1 MATIVDS
8 SACVAA
14 AEGTADGLLPVNP
27 FTALQ
32 FHFGML
38 LGVDD
43 LDTGQAYPRGKIRL
57 HNAWL
62 HRAGVVWG
70 FNVAFNTRNELT
82 VDPGL
87 GLDGA
92 GRELHLERQ
101 ACVDL
106 GAWYAANKDDADFAF
121 KDVDGGGK
129 SFSVHVVARFTACL
143 TRPVPAMSEPCSG
156 AQTDTA
162 FSRVFET
169 VELLLRPGLAP
180 VPELGYH
187 RLRQLFQLE
196 DDDPELAGVATR
208 RAQIQ
213 ALPAEQQP
221 AAWLAALREFAAFD
235 VIDLKPQAATDKVPA
250 SIFPEDPGELVLANL
265 EDVVVVPGA
274 ADGWTIVTPP
284 PTPQVTVRRSHIA
297 TATIQELLC
306 GPLFGIAA
314 ASAPPAP
321 TPTPTPAPA
330 PVPVPVP
337 APAPTPTGPTV
348 TDATLKEQIVDLKT
362 SRPLATASL
371 NNAAFS
377 VSDYSDPGGWTPLVI
392 KAVAL
397 QGDGSVRVELDSA
410 PAGTH
415 VRLLARGTGA
425 TPLLAAD
432 DLSALGAPGAGGA
445 DDGVD
450 FVKMIKRR

>member
-1 MATIVDS
+1 MATIIDS
-8 SACVAA
+8 DACMAA
-14 AEGTADGLLPVNP
+14 AHGTEEGLLPVNP

-70 FNVAFNTRNELT
+70 FKVAFNERHELT

-92 GRELHLERQ
+92 GHELHLERQ

-106 GAWYAANKDDADFAF
+106 GAWYAAHKDDPGLISDDADVPGSKIFA
-121 KDVDGGGK
+121 
-129 SFSVHVVARFTACL
+129 VHVVARFTACL
-143 TRPVPAMSEPCSG
+143 TRPVPAMAEPCSG

-180 VPELGYH
+180 KPELGYH

-196 DDDPELAGVATR
+196 PDTFTDMATR
-208 RAQIQ
+208 RTAIQ
-213 ALPAEQQP
+213 ALPPDQQP
-221 AAWLAALREFAAFD
+221 AAWLGALRELAALD
-235 VIDLKPQAATDKVPA
+235 VIDLKPQAATDTAPA
-250 SIFPEDPGELVLANL
+250 SLFPEDPGELVLADL
-265 EDVVVVPGA
+265 AGVVVQPTA
-274 ADGWTIVTPP
+274 AGGWTIAVQPP
-284 PTPQVTVRRSHIA
+284 EPKVTVRRSHIA

-306 GPLFGIAA
+306 GPLFGIGAA
-314 ASAPPAP
+314 PAPPAP
-321 TPTPTPAPA
+321 PE
-330 PVPVPVP
+330 
-337 APAPTPTGPTV
+337 PTGPTV
-348 TDATLKEQIVDLKT
+348 QKAELEGKTIVLT
-362 SRPLATASL
+362 PSRALARPSLTA
-371 NNAAFS
+371 AAFE
-377 VSDYSDPGGWTPLVI
+377 VSDYSEADGWTSLATEVT
-392 KAVAL
+392 A
-397 QGDGSVRVELDSA
+397 QDDGTVHIELDSI
-410 PAGTH
+410 PAGKL
-415 VRLLARGTGA
+415 VRLLARGTGP
-425 TPLLAAD
+425 TPLLADD

-450 FVKMIKRR
+450 FVKIFKGS

>member
-1 MATIVDS
+1 MATIIDA
-8 SACVAA
+8 SACTAA
-14 AEGTADGLLPVNP
+14 AQGTEDGLLPVNP

-70 FNVAFNTRNELT
+70 FNVAFNQRNELT

-106 GAWYAANKDDADFAF
+106 GAWYAAHKDDPGFMSDDDD
-121 KDVDGGGK
+121 DVQGGK
-129 SFSVHVVARFTACL
+129 VFAVHVVARFAACL
-143 TRPVPAMSEPCSG
+143 ARPVPAMAEPCSG

-180 VPELGYH
+180 APPDPGYH

-196 DDDPELAGVATR
+196 SPASAEVATR
-208 RAQIQ
+208 RDRLL
-213 ALPAEQQP
+213 ALPPDQQP
-221 AAWLAALREFAAFD
+221 AAWLAALRELAAYD
-235 VIDLKPQAATDKVPA
+235 VIDLQPQAASDAGPA
-250 SIFPEDPGELVLANL
+250 SLFPEDPGELVLANL
-265 EDVVVVPGA
+265 EHVIVQPTA
-274 ADGWTIVTPP
+274 PDGWKLAAPLP
-284 PTPQVTVRRSHIA
+284 APQVTVRRSHVA

-306 GPLFGIAA
+306 GPLFTAG
-314 ASAPPAP
+314 
-321 TPTPTPAPA
+321 
-330 PVPVPVP
+330 VR
-337 APAPTPTGPTV
+337 TGPTV
-348 TDATLKEQIVDLKT
+348 TGARLLKQSVALKT
-362 SRPLATASL
+362 SRPLAPATVKAEAFTAS
-371 NNAAFS
+371 
-377 VSDYSDPGGWTPLVI
+377 DYDDDRGWTPLGIGKVE
-392 KAVAL
+392 L
-397 QGDGSVRVELDSA
+397 QSDDSVLVQLDSA
-410 PAGTH
+410 PTGAF
-415 VRLLARGTGA
+415 VRFVARGTGP

-432 DLSALGAPGAGGA
+432 DLSALGAPGAGGT

-450 FVKMIKRR
+450 FVTKLKKRS